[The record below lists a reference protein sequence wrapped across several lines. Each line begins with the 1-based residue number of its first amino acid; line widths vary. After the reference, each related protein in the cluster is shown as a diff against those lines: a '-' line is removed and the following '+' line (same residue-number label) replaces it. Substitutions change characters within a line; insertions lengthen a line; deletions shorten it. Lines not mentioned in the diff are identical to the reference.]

1 MYRYVYMGGLTV
13 DDAPRDVARVV
24 AGRQLELP
32 EHVARLVVEVHRDL
46 ETVRFQG
53 DASPKRCDIVCVSQF
68 LCVYNTYNT
77 CSREPSRVGVL

>member
-1 MYRYVYMGGLTV
+1 
-13 DDAPRDVARVV
+13 
-24 AGRQLELP
+24 
-32 EHVARLVVEVHRDL
+32 VEVHRDL